1 MALTILPPNQL
12 TFKFTWQVR
21 LAVGWFINQFGTDTA
36 AQNKGSRRIF
46 LDTVQEV
53 LEVIIDISFT
63 LLGLFQIEIKA
74 VLKTS
79 CASLQQVWQL
89 SLNLEDRLVIN
100 NHFLNRGNR
109 QYRVLELVGC
119 KVQIILVQICW
130 FFSQSRHQFCLA
142 IFNLHQGD
150 ISNRFE
156 LYLLQVKLDCL
167 LS

>member
-1 MALTILPPNQL
+1 MALAILTTNQL
-12 TFKFTWQVR
+12 AFEFTLQVR
-21 LAVGWFINQFGTDTA
+21 LAVGRFVNQFGTDTA

-46 LDTVQEV
+46 LDAIQKI
-53 LEVIIDISFT
+53 LEVIVDISFP
-63 LLGLFQIEIKA
+63 LLSFFKIKVKA
-74 VLKTS
+74 VLKTG

-89 SLNLEDRLVIN
+89 SLNLKDRLVIN
-100 NHFLNRGNR
+100 DHFLNRGNR
-109 QYRVLELVGC
+109 QDSVLELVGC